1 MDEQT
6 KAYIKTEP
14 SQCPRCLKHLGIR
27 YDDDGI
33 HTCTPTPEWWEMEQ
47 DNDQLREAL
56 SVAVDALSD
65 FDYDKRMAAI
75 AKCREVL

>member
-1 MDEQT
+1 
-6 KAYIKTEP
+6 
-14 SQCPRCLKHLGIR
+14 
-27 YDDDGI
+27 
-33 HTCTPTPEWWEMEQ
+33 MEQ